1 MRIHMAKNGEAV
13 MGMYYD
19 AYVLYGVKVADPSEV
34 DFELYENLNEVEES
48 AEYQI
53 GQTYGVH
60 LVLVGHYDRDM
71 MFLATTSTSVSLGG
85 YKLITERN
93 FKPEIVEESRKRV
106 LAAAKALG
114 LTPQTEPGWFLV
126 PDLS

>member
-1 MRIHMAKNGEAV
+1 

-19 AYVLYGVKVADPSEV
+19 AYVLYGVKIADPSEV

-48 AEYQI
+48 REYQI
-53 GQTYGVH
+53 AKKHGVH
-60 LVLVGHYDRDM
+60 LVLAGHYDRDM
-71 MFLATTSTSVSLGG
+71 MFLATTSTSVTLGH

-93 FKPEIVEESRKRV
+93 FKPEIVEESRQRV
-106 LAAAKALG
+106 LAALKELELEA
-114 LTPQTEPGWFLV
+114 QTEPGWFLV